1 VTEGTGHV
9 IDPAGDARRTLQ
21 DAVTSHGP
29 EVLSD
34 ATVMDH
40 LCRTQL
46 AALPGESI
54 LIVSAARADVP
65 ALLRDAIPQFGNYGA
80 IQSVASTLA
89 QASDLDG
96 AASLWVVR
104 EFARALGLIA
114 PGGTQAMPRPAPG
127 GTGAEASG
135 GAVAAGAAGA
145 GAAVTA
151 GMGAGPGGTGAA
163 SGGGIGVPGGPELAP
178 GMAGGPQPG
187 MAGGPQP
194 GMGGGPQPGMGGGP
208 EPGMAG
214 GPQPG
219 MGGAPQPAGGPAARG
234 SSGSKLFTRNT
245 VGIAAAIALVAGYL
259 GVAAVA
265 HLSPFP
271 AKTVA
276 ATSSQS
282 ASTGPSTSPATTPA
296 TTPATS
302 PAASPTSDYEVLL
315 SKIPAAVQ
323 GRDNCHLTGTQYG
336 ATAVSQC
343 SRLNF
348 PAGTIIYYLYPSQA
362 ALSAGLRTFLAGVH
376 FHKQRE
382 CTTGNDFTDFLTECQ
397 TEFHNQ
403 TPFMTGSIAEYTS
416 TSNAPIIASTD
427 NQQNVMAVLVGT
439 NPGDLLSY
447 WKQLTWIK
455 D

>member
-1 VTEGTGHV
+1 VATG
-9 IDPAGDARRTLQ
+9 
-21 DAVTSHGP
+21 
-29 EVLSD
+29 EV
-34 ATVMDH
+34 
-40 LCRTQL
+40 
-46 AALPGESI
+46 
-54 LIVSAARADVP
+54 
-65 ALLRDAIPQFGNYGA
+65 
-80 IQSVASTLA
+80 
-89 QASDLDG
+89 
-96 AASLWVVR
+96 
-104 EFARALGLIA
+104 
-114 PGGTQAMPRPAPG
+114 
-127 GTGAEASG
+127 
-135 GAVAAGAAGA
+135 GA
-145 GAAVTA
+145 GAAAAA
-151 GMGAGPGGTGAA
+151 GMSAGAGGAA
-163 SGGGIGVPGGPELAP
+163 AWSGGGSGGPGGPELAGGPQP
-178 GMAGGPQPG
+178 GMAGGPQPGMPGGPQPG

-194 GMGGGPQPGMGGGP
+194 GMGGP
-208 EPGMAG
+208 E
-214 GPQPG
+214 
-219 MGGAPQPAGGPAARG
+219 PAGGPAARG

-282 ASTGPSTSPATTPA
+282 AGTGPSTNPATTPA

-302 PAASPTSDYEVLL
+302 PAGSPDASPTSDYEVLL
-315 SKIPAAVQ
+315 SKIPAAIQ

-343 SRLNF
+343 SRLTV

-362 ALSAGLRTFLAGVH
+362 ALSAGLGTFLASVH
-376 FHKQRE
+376 FKKQRE
-382 CTTGNDFTDFLTECQ
+382 CTTGNDFTDFLTECR
-397 TEFHNQ
+397 TAFHNQ

-416 TSNAPIIASTD
+416 TSNDPIIASTD

>member
-9 IDPAGDARRTLQ
+9 IDPAGDARRVLQ

-40 LCRTQL
+40 LARTRL
-46 AALPGESI
+46 AALPGECI

-114 PGGTQAMPRPAPG
+114 PGGTQSMPRPAPG
-127 GTGAEASG
+127 GTGAEAPV
-135 GAVAAGAAGA
+135 GAVAAGEVGA
-145 GAAVTA
+145 GAAATA
-151 GMGAGPGGTGAA
+151 GMSAGAGRTGAG
-163 SGGGIGVPGGPELAP
+163 SGGGAGVPGGPELP
-178 GMAGGPQPG
+178 PG

-208 EPGMAG
+208 QPGMAG
-214 GPQPG
+214 GPPPG
-219 MGGAPQPAGGPAARG
+219 MAGGPAARG

-276 ATSSQS
+276 ATSSPP

-296 TTPATS
+296 TSPAAS

-343 SRLNF
+343 SRLSL

-362 ALSAGLRTFLAGVH
+362 ALSAGLSTFLTGVH
-376 FHKQRE
+376 FKKQRE
-382 CTTGNDFTDFLTECQ
+382 CTTGNDFTDFLTECR

>member
-1 VTEGTGHV
+1 MGRSFVTEGTGHV
-9 IDPAGDARRTLQ
+9 IDPAGDARRVLQ
-21 DAVTSHGP
+21 DAVASHGP

-40 LCRTQL
+40 LSRTQL

-80 IQSVASTLA
+80 IQSVATTLA
-89 QASDLDG
+89 RASDLDG

-114 PGGTQAMPRPAPG
+114 PGGTQSMPRPAPA
-127 GTGAEASG
+127 GTGAEAPR
-135 GAVAAGAAGA
+135 GAVATGEVGA
-145 GAAVTA
+145 GAAATA
-151 GMGAGPGGTGAA
+151 GMSAGGTGAGR
-163 SGGGIGVPGGPELAP
+163 GGGTGVPGGPELAP

-187 MAGGPQP
+187 MAGG
-194 GMGGGPQPGMGGGP
+194 
-208 EPGMAG
+208 
-214 GPQPG
+214 
-219 MGGAPQPAGGPAARG
+219 PQPAGGPAARG

-343 SRLNF
+343 SRLSL

-362 ALSAGLRTFLAGVH
+362 ALSAGLSTFLTSVH
-376 FHKQRE
+376 FKKQRE
-382 CTTGNDFTDFLTECQ
+382 CTTGNNFTDFLTECR

-416 TSNAPIIASTD
+416 TSNDPIIASTD
-427 NQQNVMAVLVGT
+427 NQQHVMAVLVGT

>member
-1 VTEGTGHV
+1 MTEGTGHV

-34 ATVMDH
+34 PTVMDH

-80 IQSVASTLA
+80 IQSVATTLA

-114 PGGTQAMPRPAPG
+114 PGGTQSMPRPAPD
-127 GTGAEASG
+127 GTGAEAPG
-135 GAVAAGAAGA
+135 AAVATGEVGA
-145 GAAVTA
+145 GAAATA
-151 GMGAGPGGTGAA
+151 GMSAGAGGAAAWSGGGPGG
-163 SGGGIGVPGGPELAP
+163 PGGPEL
-178 GMAGGPQPG
+178 AGGPQPG
-187 MAGGPQP
+187 MAGAPQ
-194 GMGGGPQPGMGGGP
+194 
-208 EPGMAG
+208 PGMAG
-214 GPQPG
+214 GSPPG
-219 MGGAPQPAGGPAARG
+219 GSPAGRG
-234 SSGSKLFTRNT
+234 SSGSKLLNRNT

-282 ASTGPSTSPATTPA
+282 AGTGPSTNPATTPA

-302 PAASPTSDYEVLL
+302 PAGSPDASPTSNYQVLL
-315 SKIPAAVQ
+315 SKIPAAIQ

-343 SRLNF
+343 SRLTV

-362 ALSAGLRTFLAGVH
+362 ALSAGLGTFLASVH

-382 CTTGNDFTDFLTECQ
+382 CTTGNDFTDFLTECR
-397 TEFHNQ
+397 TAFHNQ
-403 TPFMTGSIAEYTS
+403 TPFMTGHIAEYTS
-416 TSNAPIIASTD
+416 TSNDPIIASTD

>member
-1 VTEGTGHV
+1 MTEGTGHV

-34 ATVMDH
+34 PTVMEH

-80 IQSVASTLA
+80 IQSVATTLA

-114 PGGTQAMPRPAPG
+114 PGGTQSMPRPAPD
-127 GTGAEASG
+127 GTGAEAPG
-135 GAVAAGAAGA
+135 AAVATGEVGA
-145 GAAVTA
+145 GAAATA
-151 GMGAGPGGTGAA
+151 GISAGGAGAG
-163 SGGGIGVPGGPELAP
+163 SGGGTGVPGGPELA
-178 GMAGGPQPG
+178 GGPQPG
-187 MAGGPQP
+187 WREDRSPGWRGGPQP
-194 GMGGGPQPGMGGGP
+194 GMGGGPQPGMGGG
-208 EPGMAG
+208 
-214 GPQPG
+214 
-219 MGGAPQPAGGPAARG
+219 PQPAGGPAARG

-282 ASTGPSTSPATTPA
+282 ASTGPSTNPATTPA

-302 PAASPTSDYEVLL
+302 PAGSPDASPTSDYEVLL
-315 SKIPAAVQ
+315 SKIPAAIQ

-343 SRLNF
+343 SRLSL

-362 ALSAGLRTFLAGVH
+362 ALSAGLSTFLGSVH

-397 TEFHNQ
+397 TAFHNQ

-416 TSNAPIIASTD
+416 TSNDPIIASTD

>member
-1 VTEGTGHV
+1 MTEGTGHV

-34 ATVMDH
+34 PTVMDH

-80 IQSVASTLA
+80 IQSVATTLA

-114 PGGTQAMPRPAPG
+114 PGGTQSMPRPAPDG
-127 GTGAEASG
+127 KGAEAP
-135 GAVAAGAAGA
+135 GAAMATGEVGA
-145 GAAVTA
+145 GAAATA
-151 GMGAGPGGTGAA
+151 GMSAGAGGAGAGGGGGTG
-163 SGGGIGVPGGPELAP
+163 GPGGPELAGGPQP

-194 GMGGGPQPGMGGGP
+194 GMGGP
-208 EPGMAG
+208 E
-214 GPQPG
+214 
-219 MGGAPQPAGGPAARG
+219 PAGGPAARG

-282 ASTGPSTSPATTPA
+282 AGTGPSTNPATTPA

-302 PAASPTSDYEVLL
+302 PAGSPDASPTSDYGVLL
-315 SKIPAAVQ
+315 SKIPAAIQ

-343 SRLNF
+343 SRLTV

-362 ALSAGLRTFLAGVH
+362 ALSAGLGTFLASVH

-397 TEFHNQ
+397 TAFHNQ
-403 TPFMTGSIAEYTS
+403 TPFMTGHIAEYTS
-416 TSNAPIIASTD
+416 TSNDPIIASTD

>member
-1 VTEGTGHV
+1 
-9 IDPAGDARRTLQ
+9 
-21 DAVTSHGP
+21 
-29 EVLSD
+29 
-34 ATVMDH
+34 M
-40 LCRTQL
+40 
-46 AALPGESI
+46 
-54 LIVSAARADVP
+54 P

-80 IQSVASTLA
+80 IQSVGTTLA

-114 PGGTQAMPRPAPG
+114 PGGTQSMPRPAPD
-127 GTGAEASG
+127 GTGSEAPG
-135 GAVAAGAAGA
+135 AAVATREVGA
-145 GAAVTA
+145 GAAATA
-151 GMGAGPGGTGAA
+151 GISAGGAGAG
-163 SGGGIGVPGGPELAP
+163 SGGGTGVPGGPELAP

-187 MAGGPQP
+187 MGGGRSPGWRGGPQP
-194 GMGGGPQPGMGGGP
+194 GMGGG
-208 EPGMAG
+208 
-214 GPQPG
+214 
-219 MGGAPQPAGGPAARG
+219 PQPAGGPAARG

-282 ASTGPSTSPATTPA
+282 ASTGPSTNPATTPA

-302 PAASPTSDYEVLL
+302 PAGSPDASPTSDYEVLL
-315 SKIPAAVQ
+315 SKIPAAIQ

-343 SRLNF
+343 SRLTL

-362 ALSAGLRTFLAGVH
+362 ALSAGLSTFLASVH

-397 TEFHNQ
+397 TAFHNQ
-403 TPFMTGSIAEYTS
+403 TPFMTGHIAEYTS
-416 TSNAPIIASTD
+416 TSNDPIIASTD

>member
-9 IDPAGDARRTLQ
+9 IDPAGDARRALQ

-114 PGGTQAMPRPAPG
+114 PGGTQSMPRTAPG
-127 GTGAEASG
+127 GTGAEAPG
-135 GAVAAGAAGA
+135 AAVATGEVGA

-151 GMGAGPGGTGAA
+151 GMSAGGAGAGTGGGTGGPGG
-163 SGGGIGVPGGPELAP
+163 PDL
-178 GMAGGPQPG
+178 AGGPQPG

-194 GMGGGPQPGMGGGP
+194 GMGGGPQPGV
-208 EPGMAG
+208 AG

-219 MGGAPQPAGGPAARG
+219 MGGGPQPAGGPAPRG

-276 ATSSQS
+276 ATSSES
-282 ASTGPSTSPATTPA
+282 AGTGPSTSPATTPA
-296 TTPATS
+296 TSPATS
-302 PAASPTSDYEVLL
+302 PAGTPDASPTSDYEVLL
-315 SKIPAAVQ
+315 SKIPAAIQ

-343 SRLNF
+343 SRLSL

-362 ALSAGLRTFLAGVH
+362 ALSAGLSTFLASVH
-376 FHKQRE
+376 FKKQRE
-382 CTTGNDFTDFLTECQ
+382 CTTGNDFTDFLTECRTQ
-397 TEFHNQ
+397 FHNQ

-416 TSNAPIIASTD
+416 TSNDPIIASTD

>member
-9 IDPAGDARRTLQ
+9 IDPAGDARRALQ

-29 EVLSD
+29 AVLSD

-46 AALPGESI
+46 TALPGESI

-127 GTGAEASG
+127 GTGAEAP
-135 GAVAAGAAGA
+135 GAAAATGEVGA

-151 GMGAGPGGTGAA
+151 GMSAGGAGGGTG
-163 SGGGIGVPGGPELAP
+163 GGTGGPGGPEL
-178 GMAGGPQPG
+178 AGGPQPG

-208 EPGMAG
+208 
-214 GPQPG
+214 
-219 MGGAPQPAGGPAARG
+219 QPAGGPAPRG
-234 SSGSKLFTRNT
+234 SSGSRLFTRNT

-276 ATSSQS
+276 ATSSES
-282 ASTGPSTSPATTPA
+282 AGTGPSTGPATTPA

-302 PAASPTSDYEVLL
+302 PAGTPDASPTSDYEVLL
-315 SKIPAAVQ
+315 SKIPAAIQ

-343 SRLNF
+343 SRLSL

-362 ALSAGLRTFLAGVH
+362 ALSAGLSTFLASVH
-376 FHKQRE
+376 FKKQRE
-382 CTTGNDFTDFLTECQ
+382 CTTGNDFTDFLTECRTQ
-397 TEFHNQ
+397 FHNQ

-416 TSNAPIIASTD
+416 TSNDPIIVSTD

>member
-1 VTEGTGHV
+1 MTEGTGHV

-34 ATVMDH
+34 PTVMEH

-80 IQSVASTLA
+80 IQSVGTTLA

-114 PGGTQAMPRPAPG
+114 PGGTQSMPRPAPD
-127 GTGAEASG
+127 GTGSEAP
-135 GAVAAGAAGA
+135 GAAAATREVGAGAAATAGISAGA
-145 GAAVTA
+145 GA
-151 GMGAGPGGTGAA
+151 GSGGGTG
-163 SGGGIGVPGGPELAP
+163 VPSGPELA
-178 GMAGGPQPG
+178 PG

-194 GMGGGPQPGMGGGP
+194 GMGGGPQPGM
-208 EPGMAG
+208 AG

-219 MGGAPQPAGGPAARG
+219 MGGGPQPAGGPAARG

-282 ASTGPSTSPATTPA
+282 ASTGPSTNPATTPA

-302 PAASPTSDYEVLL
+302 PAGSPDASPTSDYEVLL
-315 SKIPAAVQ
+315 SKIPAAIQ

-343 SRLNF
+343 SRLTL

-362 ALSAGLRTFLAGVH
+362 ALSAGLSTFLASVH

-397 TEFHNQ
+397 TAFHNQ
-403 TPFMTGSIAEYTS
+403 TPFMTGHIAEYTS
-416 TSNAPIIASTD
+416 TSNDPIIASTD

>member
-1 VTEGTGHV
+1 MGRSFVTEGTGHV
-9 IDPAGDARRTLQ
+9 IDPAGDARRVLQ
-21 DAVTSHGP
+21 DAVASHGP

-40 LCRTQL
+40 LSRTQL

-80 IQSVASTLA
+80 IQSVATILA

-114 PGGTQAMPRPAPG
+114 PGGTQSMPRPAPAG
-127 GTGAEASG
+127 PGAEAPR
-135 GAVAAGAAGA
+135 GAVATGEVGAAAAATAGMSAGA
-145 GAAVTA
+145 G
-151 GMGAGPGGTGAA
+151 GT
-163 SGGGIGVPGGPELAP
+163 GVPGGPELAP

-194 GMGGGPQPGMGGGP
+194 TGGPP
-208 EPGMAG
+208 
-214 GPQPG
+214 
-219 MGGAPQPAGGPAARG
+219 ARG

-282 ASTGPSTSPATTPA
+282 ASTRPSTSPATTPA
-296 TTPATS
+296 TSPATSPAAS

-343 SRLNF
+343 SRLNL

-362 ALSAGLRTFLAGVH
+362 ALSAGLSTFLTGVH
-376 FHKQRE
+376 FKKQRE
-382 CTTGNDFTDFLTECQ
+382 CTTGNDFTDFLTECR

-427 NQQNVMAVLVGT
+427 NQQHVMAVLVGT

-455 D
+455 A